1 MLNKTTILATL
12 EPFVKA
18 KVYNPNN
25 SENIRTSRTIN
36 IPAAALINLYKLNQ
50 QLINELNEE
59 QNS

>member
-18 KVYNPNN
+18 KVYNQNK
-25 SENIRTSRTIN
+25 SESIKTSRTIN
-36 IPAAALINLYKLNQ
+36 VSATALIRLYKLNQ
-50 QLINELNEE
+50 QLIDELNEE